1 MENPR
6 RRTCIWKLG
15 SIILFVF
22 IIGVIAGSGE
32 KCKEKQPEGKWCDE
46 NCNNVKDKCCN
57 ENRQKDKDKCC
68 NKKCQ
73 KDKDKCCNENR
84 QKDKDKC
91 CNKKRQKE
99 KDKCCNENRQKDKD
113 ICSNNIRQKC
123 KGLSNWNCK
132 PMYPRQRHLQKKLK
146 RKCLKALFLCMDLK
160 DEDTT
165 EIHREYKVWKKKKV
179 PKRQKI
185 RLISNSLRVGERT
198 SDDQDADVEVILPA
212 ELSER
217 AEEQQNDLS
226 RLIFSIF
233 NDTELFEDENNSTL
247 LNQQVF
253 GIFLGNTS
261 IQNLTEGVTIKINH
275 GNTIPNGSH
284 QCVFWFENDNDNTS
298 DCWNSTGCNTTVEGN
313 QTICVC
319 NHLSYFAVLLD
330 LRLDNNTL
338 DESDVVALT
347 YITMIGS
354 GISAIFSAVTVFLYC
369 VIRKRKGD
377 HTTKIHINLCIA
389 CFLLNVTFLTNEWLS
404 KLMIEGL
411 CKTIAVFLHYSLL
424 CTLTWMAIEGLHLYL
439 MLIKVFNTYIKHYI
453 QKLAFL
459 GWGIP
464 AVVVSLCI
472 AVDKNNYGQFRIKTQ
487 DNNSSVSMCW
497 ITDDTVHYVTNC
509 GFFGIIWLGNLT
521 MLITVCVKLA
531 QMRKG
536 NNSGSK
542 SVRKDLWTVLGLSYL
557 LGITWALAFFS
568 YGPMT
573 VVQMYLFCILNSLQG
588 FFIFLWYCAIK
599 RPSKDQTTKDTS
611 DK

>member
-1 MENPR
+1 MAPFSSALHAPVTHALTLLWSFSSGLPSAVHVR
-6 RRTCIWKLG
+6 RGAALLSPFHVRFCSTLRGPFPVCQTCSG
-15 SIILFVF
+15 SLCCRSLPPASSVLYAVRSRSASAPGPPSPLPVRWNATPPSPFHVRFSSTLRGPHPVCQMYSASPCCCSLPPATSVPSAVRSRFALPSQLLPASPNVVRGFATLHLFTLPAPLPNTRV
-22 IIGVIAGSGE
+22 SL
-32 KCKEKQPEGKWCDE
+32 
-46 NCNNVKDKCCN
+46 
-57 ENRQKDKDKCC
+57 
-68 NKKCQ
+68 
-73 KDKDKCCNENR
+73 
-84 QKDKDKC
+84 
-91 CNKKRQKE
+91 
-99 KDKCCNENRQKDKD
+99 
-113 ICSNNIRQKC
+113 
-123 KGLSNWNCK
+123 LSLR
-132 PMYPRQRHLQKKLK
+132 PITVAH
-146 RKCLKALFLCMDLK
+146 
-160 DEDTT
+160 
-165 EIHREYKVWKKKKV
+165 
-179 PKRQKI
+179 
-185 RLISNSLRVGERT
+185 SRVGEQT
-198 SDDQDADVEVILPA
+198 SDNQDADVEVILPA

-226 RLIFSIF
+226 RLIFSVF

-253 GIFLGNTS
+253 GIFVGNTS

-284 QCVFWFENDNDNTS
+284 QCVFWFENDNGKLKASLNVS
-298 DCWNSTGCNTTVEGN
+298 
-313 QTICVC
+313 
-319 NHLSYFAVLLD
+319 D
-330 LRLDNNTL
+330 LRQDNTL

-347 YITMIGS
+347 YITKIGC
-354 GISAIFSAVTVFLYC
+354 GISAIFSAVTVLLYC

-389 CFLLNVTFLTNEWLS
+389 CFLLDVTFLTNEWLS

-472 AVDKNNYGQFRIKTQ
+472 AVDKNNYGQFHIKTQ

-497 ITDDTVHYVTNC
+497 ITNYTVHYVTNC

-599 RPSKDQTTKDTS
+599 RPSKDQTTNDTS